1 MVGVLWAAGKP
12 QRFTLTAMPKG
23 IGFRVKESS
32 ADGAGGGIVF
42 PDVFK
47 HGGMLDVFREGDSM
61 FAALPLQNDI
71 FGELHTTSRVSPWNH
86 FDVAIWIE
94 IAYLNPVVAQIY
106 I

>member
-47 HGGMLDVFREGDSM
+47 HGGMLDVSREGDSM

-71 FGELHTTSRVSPWNH
+71 FGELHDTRRVSPCAVIIMRPRHLSPSYCEFKW
-86 FDVAIWIE
+86 
-94 IAYLNPVVAQIY
+94 
-106 I
+106 